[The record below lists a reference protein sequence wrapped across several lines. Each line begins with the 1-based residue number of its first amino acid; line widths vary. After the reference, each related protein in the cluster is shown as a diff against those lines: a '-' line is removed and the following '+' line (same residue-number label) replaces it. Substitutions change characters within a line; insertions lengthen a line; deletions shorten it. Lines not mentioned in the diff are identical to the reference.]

1 MKIIVDT
8 NVLISGIFFSGPP
21 YQILKL
27 WQDRKVQLVVSI
39 EIFEE
44 YKRVSEILS
53 DEFPKIEID
62 PILNFIIKNAEII
75 STVKLKE
82 PICEDPDDDK
92 FIACAIACQSK
103 IIVSGDKHLL
113 KISGYQQIEVFTP
126 REFLNRFKHLL
137 E

>member
-1 MKIIVDT
+1 LKIIVDT

-27 WQDRKVQLVVSI
+27 WHERKFQLVISL

-53 DEFPKIEID
+53 KEFPEIEVD

-75 STVKLKE
+75 STDNLSE

-92 FIACAIACQSK
+92 FIACAITCKSK
-103 IIVSGDKHLL
+103 VIVSGDKHLL
-113 KISGYQQIEVFTP
+113 KISGYQEIEVITP
-126 REFLNRFKHLL
+126 REFLNRFQNL
-137 E
+137 